1 MQSYGRRGVGR
12 SVGSGGEFGGCAGG
26 GGAWLLHEH
35 GRRQS
40 RAEGGERRRGVCGDH
55 PWWRVPRSWLLLVG
69 RLQRGCPDGRTGMPP
84 MGGTEFRG
92 RLRWAARVARPL
104 GGAGTAGRGLL
115 QAPVVAVGS
124 SAARPRGNQ
133 AAGRGGIGVEV
144 DPGCRAWQRAE
155 TDCLGPVLS
164 IDTTRPSSRR
174 AFGRP
179 VWCPRPGEDSPHCRS
194 IPGGASQTQA

>member
-1 MQSYGRRGVGR
+1 MAGAASAEVSAAVAS
-12 SVGSGGEFGGCAGG
+12 SVGVPGAAGRGSCMSMGG
-26 GGAWLLHEH
+26 GRVGLKEASVGAA
-35 GRRQS
+35 S
-40 RAEGGERRRGVCGDH
+40 CGDH

-84 MGGTEFRG
+84 MGGAEFRG

-124 SAARPRGNQ
+124 SASRPRGNQ